1 MSLQLEQLGEVI
13 HDIIPYVQERIPF
26 SLGTTIHPYSPGDLV
41 SVKDWKQQTVPRTWR
56 GPYTVVLTTPSAVK
70 VAGITPWTHH
80 TRLKTAAEG
89 KGHWAAHTNPEEP
102 LKTRLIFHRRP
113 QTQDGAATDDSAVPS
128 WHDSPTGTA
137 NSG

>member
-1 MSLQLEQLGEVI
+1 MGEVI
-13 HDIIPYVQERIPF
+13 HDIIPYVQGRVPF
-26 SLGTTIHPYSPGDLV
+26 SSGTTVHPYSPGDLV
-41 SVKDWKQQTVPRTWR
+41 SVKDWKQQTVPPTWR

-80 TRLKTAAEG
+80 TLLKTAAEG

-102 LKTRLIFHRRP
+102 LKTRLIVHRRP
-113 QTQDGAATDDSAVPS
+113 QTQDGAAADDSAIPS
-128 WHDSPTGTA
+128 QPDSPTGTA